1 MKNKALLRSS
11 LALALLSAG
20 LAASSAMAATIALTP
35 NPQTIQQ
42 TGSADVT
49 IAFTGDGATN
59 AFSGAVIYDTV
70 RFNATAAPNGGDV
83 LCAVNDAFNATDGRV
98 AIVVTP
104 GGGALADRNFCVI
117 TFTTNAAALGNTAL
131 TWVTPVFGGSG
142 GGDTATDGAL
152 NVIDVIPE
160 PPSITFTPNGGA
172 VDLTQGGGAVGASSA
187 STNINVTAAGGIGGG
202 TGSYNCAVP
211 AGFAVT
217 NNANAAFANG
227 SADMAVSC
235 TMAAAASS
243 AGMTCAV
250 SDADGARDVAFT
262 LNCPAGASAIY
273 GSAPAPGVALPACGG
288 STAGA
293 VVNTTLTINNTGT
306 PANPESAADDLALA
320 CSVAGANFAIASGPT
335 TPLEAGASTTVTV
348 ACTVPASG
356 TATGTL
362 TCNGNDYPLSSALAT
377 APVVVS
383 PAIVPSTS
391 FWSKMILFGLLAG
404 LGMLVV
410 SLRRNG

>member
-11 LALALLSAG
+11 LALALFGAG
-20 LAASSAMAATIALTP
+20 LAASSAMAATISLTP

-70 RFNATAAPNGGDV
+70 RFNATAVPNGSDV

-104 GGGALADRNFCVI
+104 GGGPLADRNLCVI

-131 TWVTPVFGGSG
+131 TWVNPVFGGSG
-142 GGDTATDGAL
+142 GGDTANDGAL

-160 PPSITFTPNGGA
+160 PPTISFNPNGGMIN
-172 VDLTQGGGAVGASSA
+172 LTQGGGAVGGSSA
-187 STNINVTAAGGIGGG
+187 TTTITATAAGGIGGG
-202 TGSYNCAVP
+202 TGSYNCTVP

-217 NNANAAFANG
+217 NNANPAFANG
-227 SADMAVSC
+227 SADLGVSC
-235 TMAAAASS
+235 TMAAAGSS
-243 AGMTCAV
+243 AAMSCAV
-250 SDADGARDVAFT
+250 TDADGARSVDFT
-262 LNCPAGASAIY
+262 LNCPAGASAVY
-273 GSAPAPGVALPACGG
+273 NSVPAPGVGLAACDGG
-288 STAGA
+288 AGE

-306 PANPESAADDLALA
+306 PANPESAADDLAVA
-320 CSVAGANFAIASGPT
+320 CSVAGANFAIGTGPT
-335 TPLEAGASTTVTV
+335 TPLEAGSSTTVTV
-348 ACTVPASG
+348 ACTVPGTG

-362 TCNGNDYPLSSALAT
+362 TCNGNDYPLSSSVRT